1 MVSAS
6 DSDDGDNGRISIFII
21 GGDPRS
27 QFKVNDV
34 SLQFKLT
41 CSQSEIEISKGKSFV
56 TVWLCYYS
64 SSKFNI
70 KVL

>member
-1 MVSAS
+1 MTASVPENSLPGTPVALVSAS

-34 SLQFKLT
+34 SL
-41 CSQSEIEISKGKSFV
+41 
-56 TVWLCYYS
+56 YYF
-64 SSKFNI
+64 SKFVRNQSH
-70 KVL
+70 